1 MSILLVLAG
10 MFPPKRTP
18 LEWNKNLNW
27 QPIPYSYV
35 EISEDA
41 LLLMQTSCPR
51 YYEEL
56 ERVRKEELKK
66 EFEHN
71 EALFKELSSIT
82 GLKITNAGDVASLY
96 STLKCEAN
104 YLNNDLSY

>member
-18 LEWNKNLNW
+18 FDWNNNLNW

-35 EISEDA
+35 EPSKDA
-41 LLLMQTSCPR
+41 LLLMLTSCPR

-56 ERVRKEELKK
+56 ERVYKEDLRK
-66 EFEHN
+66 EFEDN
-71 EALFKELSSIT
+71 DALFKELSSIT
-82 GLKITNAGDVASLY
+82 GLNITSAGDVASLY

-104 YLNNDLSY
+104 F